1 MFDIVATLKFSI
13 RSKLLL
19 HSRQSG
25 DVLSEITY
33 RKPQTWNNKN
43 KQMQNNSN
51 NNGNHKERGSLRKKK
66 KTKEEKFKYEHFHY
80 FLPRLLLR

>member
-25 DVLSEITY
+25 DVLSEITNK
-33 RKPQTWNNKN
+33 KPQTWNKN

-51 NNGNHKERGSLRKKK
+51 NNSNHKERGSLRENK
-66 KTKEEKFKYEHFHY
+66 KTKEEKLKYEHFHY